1 MLLKPAFWP
10 HETLHRVG
18 QHEQI
23 SLPVRG
29 VVFDDLLRGNG
40 SPLALDPGIPAI
52 LRVFVVAGLDLEFR
66 LDGIGNAAA
75 KPRHLIAAEL
85 EIIVKYQVLTHKCQ
99 EQGNMKVTPRAL
111 FAALTMGLWIWVLPQ
126 N

>member
-1 MLLKPAFWP
+1 MTAVGMLALHRRAWQQIFAFPVCLFYCRHSTVMLLKPAFWP

-29 VVFDDLLRGNG
+29 IVFDDLLRGNG
-40 SPLALDPGIPAI
+40 SPLVLDPGIPAI

-75 KPRHLIAAEL
+75 KP
-85 EIIVKYQVLTHKCQ
+85 
-99 EQGNMKVTPRAL
+99 
-111 FAALTMGLWIWVLPQ
+111 
-126 N
+126 